1 MYAIAFKEARE
12 AREAWG
18 AWATKSLPRLQLEV
32 FEPFVVLE
40 SFRTF
45 RLAPPQRL
53 PLENPQTCFFAVR
66 VREPETTFVVRRFVY
81 LNNRE
86 ATTNNNTFQQPPKKY
101 KAFSSSGALV
111 DAEHNFWPRLIG
123 SG

>member
-81 LNNRE
+81 LMSNRE
-86 ATTNNNTFQQPPKKY
+86 ATTNIIHFNNPKKNT
-101 KAFSSSGALV
+101 KHSLHRVLWLTPNTTSGQ
-111 DAEHNFWPRLIG
+111 G
-123 SG
+123 